1 MLDLEIV
8 PERSLGCDAW
18 EFVLGMH
25 FSQSVAI
32 IQSQVGTI
40 RGVQVLYSDQNPLS
54 VDLVINMPQDGIRL
68 IFDPV
73 AQRLKVI
80 EIYNMKLVKLRY
92 SGMCFNSPEISPS
105 IEQVEHCFGATHPG
119 LYDSQR
125 HLFALNFRGLSFYFP
140 VDSKFEPGYAHGLGS
155 LQFPNGGSPVV
166 SRTTIY
172 YGSQHQASSTS
183 SGSVCGAPLPELPL
197 SCYRHQLHLRRCDVL
212 RTATATQG
220 LRLHMFTEGESLC
233 TRHACSTHRLQC
245 KQRQRLRGAS
255 PGAAAVLL
263 PPPAAPAALRRTPA
277 LHTGCST
284 SSGSVCGAPLPEL
297 PLSCYR
303 HQLHLRR
310 CDVLRTAT
318 ATQGL
323 RLHMFTEGPNRSLT
337 EGSGSRSVCRVV
349 RFGSSAQRVCA
360 ALGAPARTY
369 YKADDKMRIH
379 RPTARRRPPPA
390 SDYFFNYFTLGL
402 DVLFDARTHQVKKFV
417 LHTNYPGHYNF
428 NMYHRCEF
436 ELTVQPDKCEANS
449 LVESR
454 GAVCITAYS
463 KWEVVSRALR
473 VAERPVVLNRASST
487 NTTNPFGSTFCYGYQ
502 DIIFEVSTQH
512 QAYSKWEEVSR
523 VAERPVVLNRASST
537 NTTNPFGSTFCYGY
551 QDIIFEVSTQH
562 QAYSK
567 WEEVSRVAERPVV
580 LNRASSTNTTNP
592 FGSTFCYGY
601 QDIIFEVSTQHQA
614 YSKWEEVSR
623 VAERPVVLNRASST
637 NTTNPFGSTF
647 CYGYQDIIFEVSTQH
662 QAYSKW
668 EEVSRVAERPVVLN
682 RASSTNTTNPFGST
696 FCYGYQD
703 IIFEVSTQHQ
713 AYSKWEEVSRVAERP
728 VVLNRASSTNTT
740 NPFGSTFCYG
750 YQDIIFEVSTQHQAY
765 SKWEE
770 VSRVAERPVVL
781 NRASSTNTTNPF
793 GSTFCYGYQDII
805 FEVSTQ
811 HQAYSKWEEVSRVAE
826 RPVVLNRASS
836 TNTTNPF
843 GSTFCYGY
851 QDIIFEVST
860 QHQAY
865 SKWEEV
871 SRVAERPVVLNRASS
886 TNTTNP
892 FGSTFCYGYQDI
904 IFEVSTQHQAY
915 SKWEEVSRVAER
927 PVVLNRASSTNTTNP
942 FGSTFCY
949 GYQDIIF
956 EVMSNNY
963 IASITL
969 YQPEGTRPRYAVNSI
984 A

>member
-54 VDLVINMPQDGIRL
+54 VNLVINMPQDGIRL

-172 YGSQHQASSTS
+172 YGSQHQASST
-183 SGSVCGAPLPELPL
+183 GAGAGGAPLPELPL
-197 SCYRHQLHLRRCDVL
+197 SCYRHTLHLRRCDVL
-212 RTATATQG
+212 RSASAT
-220 LRLHMFTEGESLC
+220 H
-233 TRHACSTHRLQC
+233 
-245 KQRQRLRGAS
+245 
-255 PGAAAVLL
+255 
-263 PPPAAPAALRRTPA
+263 
-277 LHTGCST
+277 
-284 SSGSVCGAPLPEL
+284 
-297 PLSCYR
+297 
-303 HQLHLRR
+303 
-310 CDVLRTAT
+310 
-318 ATQGL
+318 GL
-323 RLHMFTEGPNRSLT
+323 RLHMFTEGPGRL
-337 EGSGSRSVCRVV
+337 EAGSRSVCRVV

-436 ELTVQPDKCEANS
+436 ELTVQPDKCEAHS
-449 LVESR
+449 LVESV
-454 GAVCITAYS
+454 GAVVITAYS

-502 DIIFEVSTQH
+502 DM
-512 QAYSKWEEVSR
+512 
-523 VAERPVVLNRASST
+523 
-537 NTTNPFGSTFCYGY
+537 
-551 QDIIFEVSTQH
+551 
-562 QAYSK
+562 
-567 WEEVSRVAERPVV
+567 
-580 LNRASSTNTTNP
+580 
-592 FGSTFCYGY
+592 
-601 QDIIFEVSTQHQA
+601 
-614 YSKWEEVSR
+614 
-623 VAERPVVLNRASST
+623 
-637 NTTNPFGSTF
+637 
-647 CYGYQDIIFEVSTQH
+647 
-662 QAYSKW
+662 
-668 EEVSRVAERPVVLN
+668 
-682 RASSTNTTNPFGST
+682 
-696 FCYGYQD
+696 
-703 IIFEVSTQHQ
+703 
-713 AYSKWEEVSRVAERP
+713 
-728 VVLNRASSTNTT
+728 
-740 NPFGSTFCYG
+740 
-750 YQDIIFEVSTQHQAY
+750 
-765 SKWEE
+765 
-770 VSRVAERPVVL
+770 
-781 NRASSTNTTNPF
+781 
-793 GSTFCYGYQDII
+793 
-805 FEVSTQ
+805 
-811 HQAYSKWEEVSRVAE
+811 
-826 RPVVLNRASS
+826 
-836 TNTTNPF
+836 
-843 GSTFCYGY
+843 
-851 QDIIFEVST
+851 
-860 QHQAY
+860 
-865 SKWEEV
+865 
-871 SRVAERPVVLNRASS
+871 
-886 TNTTNP
+886 
-892 FGSTFCYGYQDI
+892 
-904 IFEVSTQHQAY
+904 
-915 SKWEEVSRVAER
+915 
-927 PVVLNRASSTNTTNP
+927 
-942 FGSTFCY
+942 
-949 GYQDIIF
+949 IF

>member
-1 MLDLEIV
+1 MYYV
-8 PERSLGCDAW
+8 T
-18 EFVLGMH
+18 GMH

-140 VDSKFEPGYAHGLGS
+140 VDSKFEKYSYFNSVGYVFLSAWLCPRARLPSVPQRWLAGRLANHYL
-155 LQFPNGGSPVV
+155 L
-166 SRTTIY
+166 RI
-172 YGSQHQASSTS
+172 STS
-183 SGSVCGAPLPELPL
+183 AQLPPDMIAYLEMYVFIGRKTISCL
-197 SCYRHQLHLRRCDVL
+197 SI
-212 RTATATQG
+212 
-220 LRLHMFTEGESLC
+220 SLKLI
-233 TRHACSTHRLQC
+233 SDLDN
-245 KQRQRLRGAS
+245 S
-255 PGAAAVLL
+255 PG
-263 PPPAAPAALRRTPA
+263 
-277 LHTGCST
+277 G
-284 SSGSVCGAPLPEL
+284 VCGAPLPEL

-323 RLHMFTEGPNRSLT
+323 RLHMFTEGPGRSLS
-337 EGSGSRSVCRVV
+337 EGGAGRSVCRVV

-502 DIIFEVSTQH
+502 DIIFEVT
-512 QAYSKWEEVSR
+512 
-523 VAERPVVLNRASST
+523 
-537 NTTNPFGSTFCYGY
+537 
-551 QDIIFEVSTQH
+551 
-562 QAYSK
+562 
-567 WEEVSRVAERPVV
+567 
-580 LNRASSTNTTNP
+580 
-592 FGSTFCYGY
+592 
-601 QDIIFEVSTQHQA
+601 
-614 YSKWEEVSR
+614 
-623 VAERPVVLNRASST
+623 
-637 NTTNPFGSTF
+637 
-647 CYGYQDIIFEVSTQH
+647 
-662 QAYSKW
+662 
-668 EEVSRVAERPVVLN
+668 
-682 RASSTNTTNPFGST
+682 
-696 FCYGYQD
+696 
-703 IIFEVSTQHQ
+703 
-713 AYSKWEEVSRVAERP
+713 
-728 VVLNRASSTNTT
+728 
-740 NPFGSTFCYG
+740 
-750 YQDIIFEVSTQHQAY
+750 
-765 SKWEE
+765 
-770 VSRVAERPVVL
+770 
-781 NRASSTNTTNPF
+781 
-793 GSTFCYGYQDII
+793 
-805 FEVSTQ
+805 
-811 HQAYSKWEEVSRVAE
+811 
-826 RPVVLNRASS
+826 
-836 TNTTNPF
+836 
-843 GSTFCYGY
+843 
-851 QDIIFEVST
+851 
-860 QHQAY
+860 
-865 SKWEEV
+865 
-871 SRVAERPVVLNRASS
+871 
-886 TNTTNP
+886 
-892 FGSTFCYGYQDI
+892 
-904 IFEVSTQHQAY
+904 
-915 SKWEEVSRVAER
+915 
-927 PVVLNRASSTNTTNP
+927 
-942 FGSTFCY
+942 
-949 GYQDIIF
+949 
-956 EVMSNNY
+956 
-963 IASITL
+963 
-969 YQPEGTRPRYAVNSI
+969 
-984 A
+984 

>member
-140 VDSKFEPGYAHGLGS
+140 VDSKFEDMFLFQPGYAHGLGS

-172 YGSQHQASSTS
+172 YGSQHQQASSS
-183 SGSVCGAPLPELPL
+183 SPGGVCGAPLPELPL

-212 RTATATQG
+212 R
-220 LRLHMFTEGESLC
+220 S
-233 TRHACSTHRLQC
+233 
-245 KQRQRLRGAS
+245 
-255 PGAAAVLL
+255 
-263 PPPAAPAALRRTPA
+263 
-277 LHTGCST
+277 
-284 SSGSVCGAPLPEL
+284 
-297 PLSCYR
+297 
-303 HQLHLRR
+303 
-310 CDVLRTAT
+310 AT

-323 RLHMFTEGPNRSLT
+323 RLHMFTEGPGRSLS
-337 EGSGSRSVCRVV
+337 EGGAGRSVCRVV

-402 DVLFDARTHQVKKFV
+402 DILFDARTHQVKKFV

-436 ELTVQPDKCEANS
+436 ELTVQPDKCDSNS

-463 KWEVVSRALR
+463 KWEVVSRAL
-473 VAERPVVLNRASST
+473 
-487 NTTNPFGSTFCYGYQ
+487 
-502 DIIFEVSTQH
+502 
-512 QAYSKWEEVSR
+512 
-523 VAERPVVLNRASST
+523 
-537 NTTNPFGSTFCYGY
+537 
-551 QDIIFEVSTQH
+551 
-562 QAYSK
+562 
-567 WEEVSRVAERPVV
+567 
-580 LNRASSTNTTNP
+580 
-592 FGSTFCYGY
+592 
-601 QDIIFEVSTQHQA
+601 
-614 YSKWEEVSR
+614 
-623 VAERPVVLNRASST
+623 
-637 NTTNPFGSTF
+637 
-647 CYGYQDIIFEVSTQH
+647 
-662 QAYSKW
+662 
-668 EEVSRVAERPVVLN
+668 
-682 RASSTNTTNPFGST
+682 
-696 FCYGYQD
+696 
-703 IIFEVSTQHQ
+703 
-713 AYSKWEEVSRVAERP
+713 
-728 VVLNRASSTNTT
+728 
-740 NPFGSTFCYG
+740 
-750 YQDIIFEVSTQHQAY
+750 
-765 SKWEE
+765 
-770 VSRVAERPVVL
+770 
-781 NRASSTNTTNPF
+781 
-793 GSTFCYGYQDII
+793 
-805 FEVSTQ
+805 
-811 HQAYSKWEEVSRVAE
+811 
-826 RPVVLNRASS
+826 
-836 TNTTNPF
+836 
-843 GSTFCYGY
+843 
-851 QDIIFEVST
+851 
-860 QHQAY
+860 
-865 SKWEEV
+865 
-871 SRVAERPVVLNRASS
+871 
-886 TNTTNP
+886 
-892 FGSTFCYGYQDI
+892 
-904 IFEVSTQHQAY
+904 
-915 SKWEEVSRVAER
+915 RVAER